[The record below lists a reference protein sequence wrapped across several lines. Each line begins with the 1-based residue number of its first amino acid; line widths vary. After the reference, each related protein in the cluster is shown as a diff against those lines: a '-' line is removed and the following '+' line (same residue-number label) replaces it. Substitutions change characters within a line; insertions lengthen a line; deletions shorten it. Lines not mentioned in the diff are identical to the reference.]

1 MALSDTCNADARA
14 TTEDTVVD
22 ACRASVSVSVQLDCN
37 GNNLNQLATAA
48 DPQERN
54 CSQKKFMTNNNLII
68 RIFL

>member
-22 ACRASVSVSVQLDCN
+22 ACRASVSPSVQLDYN

-54 CSQKKFMTNNNLII
+54 C
-68 RIFL
+68 